1 MMLVL
6 LAWPIDS
13 SYSESTALIKVD
25 GSSTVFPI
33 TEAIAEEFQ
42 KETRGSVR
50 VTVGISGTGGGFKKF
65 CRGETDVQDASR
77 PISQSEMDACRAT
90 GIQYYELPIAFDA
103 LTIAVSPQATW
114 VDAIT
119 IAELKKIW
127 DPSSQ
132 GRVVT
137 WNQVRSS
144 WPSIPLKL
152 FGAGSDSG
160 TFDYFTEAV
169 VGKAKASRGDYTA
182 SEDDNTLVQ
191 GIANDKHA
199 LGYIPYAYYEPNKE
213 ALESGGGRWWPWTG
227 TAVSR
232 NCRERRVS
240 ELLSRPMFIYVN
252 AKSAAKAGGEAVR
265 RILYRT
271 GADPCPSSQVCALAK
286 GRHMKLAGA
295 HFANGKLGTAFQ
307 GASTIG
313 LKTRDLLRREAKL
326 IEGQDMNAEAVLKKA
341 EAWLTASSRLLMQA
355 KEKGHRGGSLLLAA
369 LTSVAITDWHC
380 RGTGLRVELGFFPTS
395 CRYGEFIS
403 RIGSDISPLPGPTL
417 RHTPFVAG
425 TP

>member
-1 MMLVL
+1 MKSFAFLFPVLFLVL
-6 LAWPIDS
+6 AACGGQKTETPAGETGAIN
-13 SYSESTALIKVD
+13 ID
-25 GSSTVFPI
+25 GSSTVYPI
-33 TEAIAEEFQ
+33 TEALAEEFQ
-42 KETRGSVR
+42 KENRGAVR

-119 IAELKKIW
+119 IAELKQIW

-191 GIANDKHA
+191 GIANDKQA
-199 LGYIPYAYYEPNKE
+199 LGYIPYAYYEPNKKRLK
-213 ALESGGGRWWPWTG
+213 AVAVDGGHGP
-227 TAVSR
+227 VLPSR
-232 NCRERRVS
+232 ETVENGAYQP
-240 ELLSRPMFIYVN
+240 LSQPMFIYVN
-252 AKSAAKAGGEAVR
+252 AKSASKPEVKKFVEFYVAQAPTLVPQVKYVPLPREAYE
-265 RILYRT
+265 LA
-271 GADPCPSSQVCALAK
+271 AD
-286 GRHMKLAGA
+286 
-295 HFANGKLGTAFQ
+295 HFKNGKLGTAFQ

-313 LKTRDLLRREAKL
+313 LKIEDLLRREAKL
-326 IEGQDMNAEAVLKKA
+326 
-341 EAWLTASSRLLMQA
+341 
-355 KEKGHRGGSLLLAA
+355 
-369 LTSVAITDWHC
+369 
-380 RGTGLRVELGFFPTS
+380 
-395 CRYGEFIS
+395 
-403 RIGSDISPLPGPTL
+403 
-417 RHTPFVAG
+417 
-425 TP
+425 